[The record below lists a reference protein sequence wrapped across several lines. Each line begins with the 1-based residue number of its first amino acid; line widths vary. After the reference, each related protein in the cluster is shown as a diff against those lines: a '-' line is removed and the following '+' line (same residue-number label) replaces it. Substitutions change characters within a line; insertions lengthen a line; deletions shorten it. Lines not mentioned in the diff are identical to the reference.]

1 MTRLP
6 LILACLATPA
16 AAETVCVPGSN
27 LAAAAKEQGLALTFE
42 GFLADGAVLIFTAR
56 DGEWVM
62 VILRA
67 DGSACPVA
75 AGEAHDITLGSL
87 M

>member
-1 MTRLP
+1 MRLP
-6 LILACLATPA
+6 LLAALLATPA
-16 AAETVCVPGSN
+16 TAETVCVPGAD
-27 LAAAAKEQGLALTFE
+27 LAAAAKAEGLALTFE
-42 GFLADGAVLIFTAR
+42 GFLTDGAVLIFTAR

-75 AGEAHDITLGSL
+75 AGDAHDITLGSL

>member
-1 MTRLP
+1 MTRFP

-16 AAETVCVPGSN
+16 AAETVCVPGAD

-42 GFLADGAVLIFTAR
+42 GFLTDGAVWIFTAR
-56 DGEWVM
+56 DGEWIM
-62 VILRA
+62 VVRKA

-75 AGEAHDITLGSL
+75 AGKAHDITLGSL

>member
-6 LILACLATPA
+6 LIAALLAAPA
-16 AAETVCVPGSN
+16 AAETVCVPGAD

-42 GFLADGAVLIFTAR
+42 GFLADGAVWIFTAR
-56 DGEWVM
+56 DGAWIM
-62 VILRA
+62 VVLKA

-75 AGEAHDITLGSL
+75 AGKTHDITLGSL

>member
-16 AAETVCVPGSN
+16 AAETVCVPGSD

-42 GFLADGAVLIFTAR
+42 GFLTDGAVLIFTAR

-62 VILRA
+62 VVLKA

-75 AGEAHDITLGSL
+75 AGDAHDITIGSL

>member
-1 MTRLP
+1 MTRLAI
-6 LILACLATPA
+6 ILACLTTPA
-16 AAETVCVPGSN
+16 TAETVCVPGAD

-42 GFLADGAVLIFTAR
+42 GFFTDGAVLIFTAR

-75 AGEAHDITLGSL
+75 AGKTHDITLGSL
-87 M
+87 T

>member
-1 MTRLP
+1 MRLP

-16 AAETVCVPGSN
+16 AAETVCVPGSD

-42 GFLADGAVLIFTAR
+42 GFLTDGAVLIFTAR

-62 VILRA
+62 VVLKA

-75 AGEAHDITLGSL
+75 AGDAHDITIGSL

>member
-6 LILACLATPA
+6 LILACLAAPA
-16 AAETVCVPGSN
+16 AAETVCVPGAD
-27 LAAAAKEQGLALTFE
+27 LAAAAKAEGLALTFE
-42 GFLADGAVLIFTAR
+42 GFLTDGAVLIFTSR

-75 AGEAHDITLGSL
+75 AGDAHDITLGSL
-87 M
+87 T